1 MAVKLNKS
9 SNLLVVTSFPKCIF
23 GLCVLFWMVIWWA
36 VLFSEQERELKI
48 IDYVIFNSVCLIG
61 MVIQKKKILSLDK
74 QSNRAL
80 LVVKSV
86 LGTKESSF
94 FLKDI
99 KSIEM
104 VYGRGQYARGGA
116 IYLVVNDQKEAIVD
130 SDICFGNVKRNIQ
143 VKDEISQWL

>member
-1 MAVKLNKS
+1 MAVTLHKNSKS
-9 SNLLVVTSFPKCIF
+9 LVVTSFPKCVF
-23 GLCVLFWMVIWWA
+23 GLCVLFLLVLWWA
-36 VLFSEQERELKI
+36 VLFLEHEQELEA
-48 IDYVIFNSVCLIG
+48 IDYIIFNSVCLIG

-74 QSNRAL
+74 QTNRAV
-80 LVVKSV
+80 LVVKSI

-116 IYLVVNDQKEAIVD
+116 IYLIVNDQKEAIVD